1 MPERRYQPTIDQ
13 DVADHGVRIDREEKK
28 VGPRPPAV
36 PVNLDQLK
44 DVAIPYRNPAKAPKN
59 GQVFTWH
66 ADDTIPT
73 YKGWWE
79 PGAKVDKGYAT
90 DSGTGDLSISVD
102 LVDGDWDTTRACHVD
117 ATMLIGPA
125 GWVAV
130 PIPGDFT
137 VVGVVIDGAAAVPV
151 TFPEAAGLQ
160 GYVQSPVATIQLIDA
175 DAGPGAPSAD
185 IEVATRSWAVADPDD
200 VGGGDAGGT
209 ISWTFTGGTPHIE
222 ANITGVDTDAWPE
235 SHAIYVIWRLTY
247 L

>member
-13 DVADHGVRIDREEKK
+13 DVADHGVRIDRQEKK

-44 DVAIPYRNPAKAPKN
+44 DVAIPYRNADKAPKD
-59 GQVFTWH
+59 GQLFRWH
-66 ADDTIPT
+66 ADDTVPT

-79 PGAKVDKGYAT
+79 PGAKVAKGYAT

-102 LVDGDWDTTRACHVD
+102 LVDGDWDTTRACHVE
-117 ATMLIGPA
+117 ATMLISPAFGPVLIS
-125 GWVAV
+125 GDLLVAN
-130 PIPGDFT
+130 
-137 VVGVVIDGAAAVPV
+137 VVIDGGAPVDV

-160 GYVQSPVATIQLIDA
+160 GYVQSPVAAIQLIDA

-185 IEVATRSWAVADPDD
+185 VEVATRSWAVTDSDNVGGSD
-200 VGGGDAGGT
+200 VGGS

-235 SHAIYVIWRLTY
+235 SHAIYVVWRLTY

>member
-1 MPERRYQPTIDQ
+1 MPPGIIRRTIADK
-13 DVADHGVRIDREEKK
+13 VADLQERVTKLEGQKAAAVIKAVFDLSRFRDVRVLYKHPTE
-28 VGPRPPAV
+28 
-36 PVNLDQLK
+36 
-44 DVAIPYRNPAKAPKN
+44 APKD
-59 GQVFTWH
+59 GQLFRWH
-66 ADDTIPT
+66 ADDTVPT

-79 PGAKVDKGYAT
+79 PGAKVVKGYAT

-102 LVDGDWDTTRACHVD
+102 LVDGDWDTTRACHVE
-117 ATMLIGPA
+117 ATMLIDPAYGPE
-125 GWVAV
+125 

-185 IEVATRSWAVADPDD
+185 IEVATRSWAVADPDT

-209 ISWTFTGGTPHIE
+209 ISWTFVGGTPHIE
-222 ANITGVDTDAWPE
+222 ANIAGVDTDAWPE

>member
-102 LVDGDWDTTRACHVD
+102 LVDGDWDTTRACRVE
-117 ATMLIGPA
+117 ATMLIDPA
-125 GWVAV
+125 YSVIGAELSASV
-130 PIPGDFT
+130 T
-137 VVGVVIDGAAAVPV
+137 IDGDPFTLVIPD
-151 TFPEAAGLQ
+151 TAG
-160 GYVQSPVATIQLIDA
+160 VAFVSSPVATLQLIDA

-185 IEVATRSWAVADPDD
+185 VEVGTAQWAVAAPHTS
-200 VGGGDAGGT
+200 GDGNTGNGA
-209 ISWTFTGGTPHIE
+209 SWTFTGGTPHIE
-222 ANITGVDTDAWPE
+222 ANITGVNTDAWPE
-235 SHAIYVIWRLTY
+235 SHTIYVIWRLTY